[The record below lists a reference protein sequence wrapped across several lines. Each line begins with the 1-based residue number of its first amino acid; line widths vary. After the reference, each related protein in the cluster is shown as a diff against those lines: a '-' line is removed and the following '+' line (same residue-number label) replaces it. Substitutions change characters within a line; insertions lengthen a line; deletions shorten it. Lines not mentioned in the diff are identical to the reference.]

1 MSKKRHKAIPK
12 DLKDKRAPREAINV
26 AFEEVKGV
34 LKAAPV
40 GSSVHVT
47 VRAPRLTAAEKRERA
62 RDMLDQGYTYIQI
75 QDSLQISPSTIAAIR
90 AGLTAP
96 RNPVDPSP
104 VPPAVTRAPVPTG
117 PTLVPVNNPVPAGS
131 AGSTRD
137 INVIEIE
144 ELDRVI
150 ARLEARKRVLMI
162 ATMP

>member
-1 MSKKRHKAIPK
+1 MAKKRRKAIPQ
-12 DLKDKRAPREAINV
+12 DLKDMNKRAPKEAINV

-34 LKAAPV
+34 LKTAPV

-62 RDMLDQGYTYIQI
+62 REMLDAGYTYIQI

-104 VPPAVTRAPVPTG
+104 VPPARAPVPTG
-117 PTLVPVNNPVPAGS
+117 PALVPVSHIPAS
-131 AGSTRD
+131 AGRD
-137 INVIEIE
+137 INMIEIE

-162 ATMP
+162 AVAP